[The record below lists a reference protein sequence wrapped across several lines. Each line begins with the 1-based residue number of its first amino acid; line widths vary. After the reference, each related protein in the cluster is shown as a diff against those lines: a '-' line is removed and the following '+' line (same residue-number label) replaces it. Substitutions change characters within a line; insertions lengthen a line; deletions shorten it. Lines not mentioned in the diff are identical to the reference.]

1 VTPDAAPDG
10 GAIVTAL
17 AARRRHPLAG
27 VVLVLLGLVI
37 TGVLYSAFAPGRAG
51 AATNPSE
58 DIAAGRALFLANCA
72 TCHGVDAAGRNNAP
86 SLIGVGAA
94 SVDFQVGTGRMPLQ
108 QTGPQAPQSEVRFT
122 PEQISQLSAYVAS
135 LGPGPAIPSADQVDP
150 TKGDASRGAAIFRT
164 NCAMC
169 HNFAG
174 KGGALTR
181 GKYAPNLDGTTPT
194 HIFEAM
200 LTGPQSM
207 PVFDNETLS
216 PQDKRDIIA
225 YLKTTEEDPTP
236 GGFSLGFLGPV
247 NEGLVG
253 WVVGLGGLIACAVWL
268 GSKAS

>member
-1 VTPDAAPDG
+1 
-10 GAIVTAL
+10 VTAL

-27 VVLVLLGLVI
+27 VVLVIVGLVA
-37 TGVLYSAFAPGRAG
+37 TGVLYAALAPGRAG
-51 AATNPSE
+51 AAE
-58 DIAAGRALFLANCA
+58 DPASDIEAGRALFLANCA
-72 TCHGVDAAGRNNAP
+72 TCHGMDAAGRNNAP

-108 QTGPQAPQSEVRFT
+108 ATGPQAPQTQVRFSDD
-122 PEQISQLSAYVAS
+122 EIRQLAAYVAS
-135 LGPGPAIPSADQVDP
+135 LGPGPGIPSAEEVDP
-150 TKGDASRGAAIFRT
+150 ATGDPSRGAAIFRT

-181 GKYAPNLDGTTPT
+181 GKYAPNLDGTSPT

-207 PVFDNETLS
+207 PVFDNGTMT

-225 YLKTTEEDPTP
+225 YLTTTSKQPSP
-236 GGFSLGFLGPV
+236 GGFSLGFVGPV
-247 NEGLVG
+247 NEGLVA
-253 WVVGLGGLIACAVWL
+253 WIVALAALIGCAVWL
-268 GSKAS
+268 GSKSS